1 MNGMLNSFRDSELG
15 LGYVITDTDHYLA
28 SQKSTVMVN
37 RLRKREVM
45 EMSIND
51 PEQRSL
57 SIAAFLRCLYASI
70 DSAPH
75 GDYYEQAIENLQN
88 EKVFTQLT
96 QLCASTG
103 WLTANIGTKY
113 LQVMHYIIR
122 VDSTKRLED

>member
-15 LGYVITDTDHYLA
+15 LGYVITDTDHFLA
-28 SQKSTVMVN
+28 SQKSTIMVN
-37 RLRKREVM
+37 RLFKRETM
-45 EMSIND
+45 EMSIHD

-75 GDYYEQAIENLQN
+75 GDYYELAINNLQN
-88 EKVFTQLT
+88 QKIFTQIT

-113 LQVMHYIIR
+113 L
-122 VDSTKRLED
+122 